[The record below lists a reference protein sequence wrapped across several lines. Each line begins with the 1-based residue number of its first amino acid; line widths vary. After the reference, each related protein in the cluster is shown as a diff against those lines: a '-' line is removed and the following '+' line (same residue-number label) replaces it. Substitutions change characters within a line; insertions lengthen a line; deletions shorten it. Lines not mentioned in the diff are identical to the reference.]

1 MKLRAVWA
9 GLKHDVTVLVKHEPH
24 REGYVSAWDPT
35 LPKGTSS
42 YGPVRRRCIPG
53 RREPL

>member
-42 YGPVRRRCIPG
+42 YGPVRRRCIRG